1 MYTQLYFFRQARI
14 FLVRSRQQIE
24 GCGSGR
30 FFKKRTGRSGT
41 ITKAEGSHGGTGT
54 VPPAP
59 QNDIFSHDD
68 HLLTSFTFTPQYA
81 PIKHPAANLFSA
93 MDSIDSFFPYQKY
106 RPGQQHM
113 LEVAATVAREGG
125 IAMIDAPTGSGKS
138 SVVAALLAERKK
150 KKIVIAV
157 RTVSQLN
164 TFIRELELVKQK
176 RPEIKT
182 VYLVGKG
189 SMCPLG
195 GEGDIYRRC
204 EGVKA
209 FSTSLMRDR
218 AEKGALTPA
227 KDPFIIQQIRRQ
239 DKEHPMLCPYFIA
252 SRIFVPGETM
262 GLKMVPSTELRNK
275 ADRVLK
281 NPVSPKELVEYCSGV
296 CPYELMMQ
304 AARNTDVV
312 ILNYHHL
319 FNRDIRDQLYAN
331 LGVEPQD
338 VLLLIDEAHN
348 CGDVITDIGSV
359 ALEERDLEA
368 ASRELAGMA
377 RRHKGAEAVRH
388 VLPRL
393 TEFIKGLANS
403 QEAEDWFD
411 PAIFERMILKES
423 LYKEMDEI
431 VDDLMG
437 IAETLREKNIKA
449 GEFRETAIERLTTFM
464 VRLAHSSSDP
474 AYLTVY
480 HRNESGTALEVRN
493 IDPAADLTEVCGMH
507 ACCILISGTLSP
519 VESFKKYY
527 FGNAPVT
534 TLVLPNAFPR
544 DNRIVTCATD
554 VTTAYSMRRDKE
566 NTRRITEYITAFATL
581 RGNRAIFFPSYQI
594 LQEYADRAAPLIRN
608 RKIFIEPRDKS
619 DAGTA
624 LTEFLSLPS
633 RKESGVMFAVCGG
646 KWSEGLDYRG
656 EMLSGAMVVGLP
668 LAPFNR
674 VRKMTIEYFRHKFG
688 AEGEFLSY
696 TLPAINKSLQALGR
710 VLRTPEDRGVLVFCE
725 KRFCEKRVR
734 EGLPPWI
741 QEEMVSCDAGKYREV
756 IAAWK

>member
-1 MYTQLYFFRQARI
+1 MD
-14 FLVRSRQQIE
+14 
-24 GCGSGR
+24 
-30 FFKKRTGRSGT
+30 T
-41 ITKAEGSHGGTGT
+41 IDT
-54 VPPAP
+54 
-59 QNDIFSHDD
+59 
-68 HLLTSFTFTPQYA
+68 
-81 PIKHPAANLFSA
+81 
-93 MDSIDSFFPYQKY
+93 FFPYTEY
-106 RPGQQHM
+106 RPGQRHM
-113 LEVAATVAREGG
+113 LEVVAQVAREGG

-138 SVVAALLAERKK
+138 SVVAPLLAERRKR
-150 KKIVIAV
+150 KIVIAV
-157 RTVSQLN
+157 RTVSQLT

-176 RPEIKT
+176 QPQIKT

-218 AEKGALTPA
+218 AEKGVTNPI

-239 DKEHPMLCPYFIA
+239 DREHPMLCPYYIA
-252 SRIFVPGETM
+252 SKMFVPGETM
-262 GLKMVPSTELRNK
+262 GVKMVPSTALRTK
-275 ADRVLK
+275 ADRVIAH
-281 NPVSPKELVEYCSGV
+281 PVQPRELVEYCGEI

-319 FNRDIRDQLYAN
+319 FNRDIREQLYAN

-359 ALEERDLEA
+359 SLEERDLEQ
-368 ASRELAGMA
+368 ASRELGSMA

-388 VLPRL
+388 IIPRL
-393 TEFIKGLANS
+393 TEFIRGLAGS

-411 PAIFERMILKES
+411 PAIFERMIIKES

-437 IAETLREKNIKA
+437 LAENVREKNIRG
-449 GEFRETAIERLTTFM
+449 GEFRETAIERLTEFM

-480 HRNESGTALEVRN
+480 RRDESGTALEVRN
-493 IDPAADLTEVCGMH
+493 IDPAAALTEICGSH
-507 ACCILISGTLSP
+507 AACILISGTLSP
-519 VESFKKYY
+519 VESFRKYY
-527 FGNAPVT
+527 FGKTGVT
-534 TLVLPNAFPR
+534 TLVLPNAFPKE
-544 DNRIVTCATD
+544 NRIVAGADD
-554 VTTAYSMRRDKE
+554 VTTAYSMRQNTE
-566 NTRRITEYITAFATL
+566 NTRTIVEYITAFAGL
-581 RGNRAIFFPSYQI
+581 RGNRAIYFPSYQI
-594 LQEYADRAAPLIRN
+594 LETYADLAKPHIRN
-608 RKIFIEPRDKS
+608 RKIFTEPRDAA
-619 DAGTA
+619 DASAA
-624 LTEFLSLPS
+624 LSQFLSLPS
-633 RKESGVMFAVCGG
+633 RGESGVMFAVCGG

-674 VRKMTIEYFRHKFG
+674 VRKMMIEYFRHRFG
-688 AEGEFLSY
+688 AEGEFLCY

-710 VLRTPEDRGVLVFCE
+710 VLRTPEDRGVLVLAE
-725 KRFCEKRVR
+725 KRFFEKRVF

-741 QEEMVSCDAGKYREV
+741 QQEMIECDAAKFRQV